1 MSRTPE
7 EQRNLDFVMEMYHVV
22 LMPMDSSKVDRYIS
36 PDYIQHSSMAP
47 PGREPL
53 KHFLDRIKRE
63 SPDAKQY
70 IKRTF
75 VDGDH
80 VAVHLHV
87 VRFPGDPG
95 LAVVD
100 MFRTDGKAILEHWE
114 VFMEV
119 PVNPINTNSLF

>member
-1 MSRTPE
+1 MARTPE
-7 EQRNLDFVMEMYHVV
+7 EQRNLDFVLEMYHQV
-22 LMPMDSSKVDRYIS
+22 LMPMDSSRVDHYIS

-53 KHFLDRIKRE
+53 KHFLDKIRKE
-63 SPDAKQY
+63 SPDARQY
-70 IKRTF
+70 IKRTL

-87 VRFPGDPG
+87 VRHAGDPG

-100 MFRTDGKAILEHWE
+100 MFRTDGRMILEHWE
-114 VFMEV
+114 VIMDV
-119 PVNPINTNSLF
+119 PARPINTNSMF

>member
-1 MSRTPE
+1 MRTPD
-7 EQRNLDFVMEMYHVV
+7 EQRNLDHVLGLFRDV
-22 LMPMDSSKVDRYIS
+22 LQPLDASKVDHYIS

-53 KHFLDRIKRE
+53 KHFLDKIRKE
-63 SPDAKQY
+63 SPDARQY
-70 IKRTF
+70 IKRTL

-87 VRFPGDPG
+87 VRHPGDPG

-100 MFRTDGKAILEHWE
+100 MFRTDGKMILEHWE
-114 VFMEV
+114 VIMNV
-119 PVNPINTNSLF
+119 PVNPINPNSLF

>member
-1 MSRTPE
+1 MARTPE
-7 EQRNLDFVMEMYHVV
+7 EQRNLDFVLEMYHEV

-53 KHFLDRIKRE
+53 KHFLDRIREE
-63 SPDAKQY
+63 SPDARQY

-80 VAVHLHV
+80 VPCTSRGAFSRDPDSQWGHV
-87 VRFPGDPG
+87 PHGRQTDPRALG
-95 LAVVD
+95 SDHGRAC
-100 MFRTDGKAILEHWE
+100 
-114 VFMEV
+114 
-119 PVNPINTNSLF
+119 